1 VLSAGEKEKIEA
13 SPTDNSEAYNYYL
26 RGNDFYWRSYE
37 EQDYS
42 IAINMYQKSIELDPD
57 FALAYVMLAKSH
69 LALYWFHHDR
79 SMDRLTW
86 SKEALDAAFEID
98 PELADAYMT
107 LGNYYY
113 TGFLDYDKALEQLET
128 AMSLRPNDPECIYI
142 MACVYRR
149 KGEWQEAR
157 DRFMQAV
164 NADPRSD
171 RVAHNAAET
180 LFLLGEY
187 DQAIDLINLAINLN
201 PDFSNLYIMKMQA
214 YLKWEGNTRNARK
227 TMDEAALIL
236 SLTSDP
242 EIIEKVVLLNV
253 YEGKYQEAIDFLKG
267 TNFEAVQPQFF
278 YYPKSLLFAWIY
290 DLMGEKT
297 KAIHY
302 YDLSRIALE
311 ERLSDYP
318 DDSRLYSSLG
328 ISYAGLG
335 QKAQAIRAGKKGV
348 ELLPVAKEAYR
359 GVYRLG
365 DLARIYVMVGEYGL
379 ALEQLDT
386 LLSIPG
392 ILSAK
397 LLQLDPIWKPL
408 WDHPYFIRLMEKYAE
423 T

>member
-1 VLSAGEKEKIEA
+1 
-13 SPTDNSEAYNYYL
+13 
-26 RGNDFYWRSYE
+26 
-37 EQDYS
+37 
-42 IAINMYQKSIELDPD
+42 MYQKSIELDPD

-69 LALYWFHHDR
+69 LSLYWFHHDR
-79 SMDRLTW
+79 SMDRLIW

-113 TGFLDYDKALEQLET
+113 TGFLAYDKALEQLET

-180 LFLLGEY
+180 HFLMGEY

-227 TMDEAALIL
+227 TLDEAALIL

-253 YEGKYQEAIDFLKG
+253 YEGKYQEALDFLKS

-290 DLMGEKT
+290 DLMGERT
-297 KAIHY
+297 KAVHY
-302 YDLSRIALE
+302 
-311 ERLSDYP
+311 
-318 DDSRLYSSLG
+318 
-328 ISYAGLG
+328 
-335 QKAQAIRAGKKGV
+335 
-348 ELLPVAKEAYR
+348 
-359 GVYRLG
+359 
-365 DLARIYVMVGEYGL
+365 
-379 ALEQLDT
+379 
-386 LLSIPG
+386 
-392 ILSAK
+392 
-397 LLQLDPIWKPL
+397 
-408 WDHPYFIRLMEKYAE
+408 
-423 T
+423 